1 MSHNFDKHLGEG
13 TDLVPVKKAGN
24 IKITVTKKKDNTT
37 LPEVEENYSLPP
49 QKVLQPIAIVKVTG
63 SKTLNLGNYNSAK
76 VEVGIE
82 WPCNSAEVDD
92 AFDFCYKWVDAKI
105 EQILKSEGQA

>member
-1 MSHNFDKHLGEG
+1 MSHNFDDHLGGEKAP
-13 TDLVPVKKAGN
+13 VPVKQAGKV
-24 IKITVTKKKDNTT
+24 KITISKKQNSLVVPETEQHIE
-37 LPEVEENYSLPP
+37 LPA
-49 QKVLQPIAIVKVTG
+49 QKVVQPIAIVKVTG

-82 WPCNSAEVDD
+82 WPCHVGEVED
-92 AFDFCYKWVDAKI
+92 AFDFCYKWVDEKI